1 MKGKGKGLAVMSL
14 EKAKGKDAEGSS
26 DDDYGKAKE
35 DAGRRMATAIK
46 QDDGAAF
53 VDALDDYLDM
63 RA

>member
-1 MKGKGKGLAVMSL
+1 MIL

-46 QDDGAAF
+46 EDDGAAF